1 MTDKINYDE
10 LELPNYANTR
20 PVVANLN
27 ITDLVKAAVLPPLN
41 VLLVG
46 GVWDRISR
54 ANTNYAIIC

>member
-10 LELPNYANTR
+10 LELPNYVNTR

-46 GVWDRISR
+46 CCV
-54 ANTNYAIIC
+54 A